1 MTKAVFQLETLTC
14 PSCVKKIEGTFAKTA
29 GVESSKVLFNLSK
42 VKTEFDGDVLK
53 ASELADKL
61 EKLGFP
67 VVSTKVS

>member
-14 PSCVKKIEGTFAKTA
+14 PSCVKKIEGAFEKTA

-42 VKTEFDGDVLK
+42 VKTEFDGDVLE

>member
-1 MTKAVFQLETLTC
+1 MTKAIFQLERLTC
-14 PSCVKKIEGTFAKTA
+14 PSCVQKIEAAFAKTT
-29 GVESSKVLFNLSK
+29 GVDSTTILFNLSK
-42 VKTEFDGDVLK
+42 VKTEFDGDVLE

>member
-1 MTKAVFQLETLTC
+1 MSKAVFQLETLTC
-14 PSCVKKIEGTFAKTA
+14 PSCVKKIEGAFAKTA
-29 GVESSKVLFNLSK
+29 GVESTNILFNLSK
-42 VKTEFDGDVLK
+42 VNTEFDEDVLE